1 MLQCEEEMGELGIY
15 RDKKDA
21 LGVKVHELREIIYL

>member
-1 MLQCEEEMGELGIY
+1 MLQCEEGMGELGIY
-15 RDKKDA
+15 TNKKDA